1 MKNRVI
7 EKINKYV
14 AMGALKNISD
24 GDSVVKRLKNA
35 EGPIPGLICFG
46 AGTDTNKRLI
56 WCGFQ
61 QLIYKK

>member
-1 MKNRVI
+1 
-7 EKINKYV
+7 
-14 AMGALKNISD
+14 MGALKNISD